1 MKTYLSQLRFAL
13 QHIAD
18 RKWNYIPALLGVG
31 IGYSGMSISVS
42 LIPQIL
48 IDSAAAGGLHSA
60 GRGLA
65 VYAGLFVLSSLLA
78 VLSQYA
84 YRRTALR
91 AAAALRLRIMEKKTR
106 LPMSFL
112 ETSHSGELLSRMLYD
127 MNRVEELYRTKLKEF
142 VNPILALIT
151 SVIPMLLLNVPLT
164 LLLLFLSLLCL
175 FVNTT
180 FSGRVRRA
188 GLLAARSNDVLT
200 EQSADILS
208 GLLTIR
214 QYQLADALSARY
226 RLANAD
232 FTEKSLKRQRI
243 TALLEAMNKGFDIL
257 CSIVFLS
264 AGSLMVSAGQT
275 TYGTLV
281 ALMSLQSSLI
291 WAALQAGRRFPELF
305 ESIAS
310 VERIDRFLKEPE
322 EEIRIPASSKTCR
335 DASAFLVFQDVSFSY
350 PRPEKEA
357 DGQTGQ
363 KNILEHFDLKIRRNE
378 TLLLSGPSGC
388 GKSTLFRLLLGFY
401 NVSSGAVLIDGK
413 YLDEYSPQELRGMIS
428 LIPQKS
434 FLFQGTILEN
444 IRCARPE
451 ASEEEVKDAA
461 KAACA
466 HDFITALPGGYD
478 HVLTEQG
485 RSLSFGQRQRIAI
498 ARAFLKDAPIIL
510 FDEASSGLDNESERA
525 VLESVHTLIRNK
537 TAIIIAHRNA
547 DAWNADRKYFFTISH

>member
-1 MKTYLSQLRFAL
+1 MKAYFSQLRFAL
-13 QHIAD
+13 QYIAD

-48 IDSAAAGGLHSA
+48 IDSAAAGSLHGA

-78 VLSQYA
+78 ILSQYA

-151 SVIPMLLLNVPLT
+151 STIPMLLLNVPLT

-322 EEIRIPASSKTCR
+322 EVIRIPASSKTCR

-357 DGQTGQ
+357 GGQTGQ

-428 LIPQKS
+428 LIPQKP

-478 HVLTEQG
+478 HILTEQG

>member
-13 QHIAD
+13 QYIAD

-48 IDSAAAGGLHSA
+48 IDSAAAGSLHGA

-112 ETSHSGELLSRMLYD
+112 ETSHSGE
-127 MNRVEELYRTKLKEF
+127 
-142 VNPILALIT
+142 
-151 SVIPMLLLNVPLT
+151 
-164 LLLLFLSLLCL
+164 
-175 FVNTT
+175 
-180 FSGRVRRA
+180 
-188 GLLAARSNDVLT
+188 
-200 EQSADILS
+200 
-208 GLLTIR
+208 
-214 QYQLADALSARY
+214 
-226 RLANAD
+226 
-232 FTEKSLKRQRI
+232 
-243 TALLEAMNKGFDIL
+243 
-257 CSIVFLS
+257 
-264 AGSLMVSAGQT
+264 
-275 TYGTLV
+275 
-281 ALMSLQSSLI
+281 
-291 WAALQAGRRFPELF
+291 
-305 ESIAS
+305 
-310 VERIDRFLKEPE
+310 RIDRFLKEPE

-357 DGQTGQ
+357 GGQTGQ

-428 LIPQKS
+428 LIPQKP

-466 HDFITALPGGYD
+466 HDFITALPSGYD

-525 VLESVHTLIRNK
+525 ILESVHTLIRNK

>member
-13 QHIAD
+13 QYIAD

-48 IDSAAAGGLHSA
+48 IDSAAAGSLHGA

-357 DGQTGQ
+357 GGQTGQ

-428 LIPQKS
+428 LIPQKP

-478 HVLTEQG
+478 HILTEQG

-547 DAWNADRKYFFTISH
+547 NAWNADRKYFFTISH

>member
-13 QHIAD
+13 QYIAD

-335 DASAFLVFQDVSFSY
+335 DTSAFLVFQDVSFSY

-357 DGQTGQ
+357 GGQTGQ

-428 LIPQKS
+428 LIPQKP

-478 HVLTEQG
+478 HILTEQG

-525 VLESVHTLIRNK
+525 ILESVHTLIRNK